1 MEQIASLIQEPST
14 NTVYQSCDKRQPAE
28 READDF
34 NARIGNLNE
43 KDGID
48 CPVCKNKGWIA
59 TVKKVYEGCDL
70 STMFVARCECMKQ
83 RQAKQQVKRS
93 GLGDLLKFRVNDY
106 ITTEKW
112 QMELKQLIVE
122 YIQSGA
128 ENWLCLL
135 GSSGAGK
142 THLCSAVANN
152 FLKNGI
158 EVRYAVWPTMI
169 KELKKDV
176 FSQDGT
182 KEMLNDLINV
192 PVLYIDDLFK
202 GAVSEQ
208 DVSLMFDLLNHRY
221 NANKTTIITS
231 ERTVEELA
239 NIDVALAGRIK
250 ERCGKYLKQV
260 VGDGKNY
267 RFKKAS

>member
-1 MEQIASLIQEPST
+1 
-14 NTVYQSCDKRQPAE
+14 
-28 READDF
+28 
-34 NARIGNLNE
+34 
-43 KDGID
+43 
-48 CPVCKNKGWIA
+48 
-59 TVKKVYEGCDL
+59 
-70 STMFVARCECMKQ
+70 
-83 RQAKQQVKRS
+83 
-93 GLGDLLKFRVNDY
+93 
-106 ITTEKW
+106 
-112 QMELKQLIVE
+112 
-122 YIQSGA
+122 
-128 ENWLCLL
+128 
-135 GSSGAGK
+135 
-142 THLCSAVANN
+142 
-152 FLKNGI
+152 
-158 EVRYAVWPTMI
+158 MI